1 MKLSWS
7 ILTKT
12 ALTITVLSGVTP
24 ANAQQPEVDI
34 YLDAL
39 DADGHLSILGAKENK
54 TEIKAQ
60 KVKIESSAE
69 EAKVEAVAATE
80 VAKEKYS
87 AKKEAHAESHDNKA
101 YTEVAATEEVHAE
114 NHGSAA
120 YAEVAA
126 APKADAHAGDHGY
139 SSGSTDKGFLTKS
152 TTEVEFTFAILVI
165 IIGLIASE
173 RFQRAKDE
181 QMQDGDELANTEI
194 YAIEEG

>member
-12 ALTITVLSGVTP
+12 ALTMTVLSGVTP
-24 ANAQQPEVDI
+24 VNAQQPEVDI

-39 DADGHLSILGAKENK
+39 DADGHLSILGARENK

-60 KVKIESSAE
+60 KVKTESLAE
-69 EAKVEAVAATE
+69 EAVAATE
-80 VAKEKYS
+80 VVKEKYS

-101 YTEVAATEEVHAE
+101 YTEVAAIEEVHAE

-181 QMQDGDELANTEI
+181 QMQDGDELANTEL
-194 YAIEEG
+194 YPIEES